1 MHFGE
6 NQLSPCSFGI
16 LPLPTTHPITLQR
29 KRVRPFTKCYFR
41 FSLAIGS
48 SHGFGST
55 PRNLLALFR
64 LAFASAPAQNALT
77 LLRRVTRRLILQ

>member
-29 KRVRPFTKCYFR
+29 KRVRPFTKYYFR
-41 FSLAIGS
+41 FSLAMGS

-55 PRNLLALFR
+55 TRDYDALFR
-64 LAFASAPAQNALT
+64 LAFATAPALNALT
-77 LLRRVTRRLILQ
+77 LPRKVTRWLILQ